1 MGVHCRDSD
10 NTVTHQAE
18 WKMSLKVPVFGIV
31 LSLVALLLIE
41 VVAEECNTNTGCT
54 CTFQDG
60 DTAAFGAKDTRSVGL
75 AAATGALSSMVLA
88 GGGMALWKY
97 CKNRGSG
104 NITDSYGRPP
114 SSQGSWMGEERR
126 KGPPRRGSIPLS
138 DDGYDMSGRMT
149 AGSGKSNPTNI
160 YKHGGKIWPGF
171 R

>member
-1 MGVHCRDSD
+1 MGVRCRDSD
-10 NTVTHQAE
+10 NTVTRQAE
-18 WKMSLKVPVFGIV
+18 WKMSLKVPVCGIV
-31 LSLVALLLIE
+31 LSWITLLLIE

-60 DTAAFGAKDTRSVGL
+60 DTTAFDAKDTRSVGL

-97 CKNRGSG
+97 FKNRGSG
-104 NITDSYGRPP
+104 NMTDTYGRPP

-126 KGPPRRGSIPLS
+126 APNRRGSVPLS

-149 AGSGKSNPTNI
+149 TASGRGHPTNI
-160 YKHGGKIWPGF
+160 YKHGGKIWPGS